1 MEQGIGEARTT
12 GDDVHAEGA
21 EQVGEGASSRVRDT
35 VEKAEQARASRR
47 REGLGW
53 GWRPSRGGWIEGAAS
68 THSWQGWQRMGCGH
82 RSSIAGGVGGRGR
95 SHGGCG
101 RPPYVLNRSRDL
113 SWLLSSSTLKSTFS
127 KIVLIS

>member
-1 MEQGIGEARTT
+1 MQTPGTPGGMEQGIGEARTT
-12 GDDVHAEGA
+12 GDDVHADGA

-68 THSWQGWQRMGCGH
+68 TPFL
-82 RSSIAGGVGGRGR
+82 AGMAENGVRA
-95 SHGGCG
+95 
-101 RPPYVLNRSRDL
+101 
-113 SWLLSSSTLKSTFS
+113 S
-127 KIVLIS
+127 K